1 MRTINATKPLRIG
14 LLGAS
19 RIAPGAV
26 IEPAAARDDVVVTAV
41 AARDPDR
48 AAAYA
53 KNHGIDAAAADY
65 DALIAREDV
74 DLVYNGLPISAHAE
88 WTLRAL
94 DAGKAVL
101 CEKAFAMNRDEARRM
116 VDAAERAGLPLL
128 EAFHYRFH
136 AVIRR
141 AVEIVRSGELGVLVD
156 AEAHFNVPIAY
167 DPNEIRWRADQG
179 GGALGDLGAYPA
191 HALRTLIGEEPR
203 VVSASAELRHGVD
216 VATRAELRFGDTPAR
231 LACSMI
237 EDRPAAALT
246 LRGARGALTI
256 VNFIAPQ
263 LGCRFTVTIDGVERD
278 EPTDGPT
285 TYAAQLEHVVQVI
298 AGRVTPLTGGQDAV
312 ANMILLDEI
321 RAAAGAG

>member
-1 MRTINATKPLRIG
+1 MRVISAAKPLRIG

-26 IEPAAARDDVVVTAV
+26 ITPAAARDDVVITAV

-53 KNHGIDAAAADY
+53 REHRIAAVAANY
-65 DALIAREDV
+65 EALIAREDV
-74 DLVYNGLPISAHAE
+74 DLVYNGLPIAAHAE

-94 DAGKAVL
+94 AAGKAVL

-141 AVEIVRSGELGVLVD
+141 AVEVVRSGELGELVD
-156 AEAHFNVPIAY
+156 AEAHFNVPIAH

-203 VVSASAELRHGVD
+203 VVSASAEMRDSVD
-216 VATRAELRFGDTPAR
+216 ASTRAELRFGGVPAR

-237 EDRPAAALT
+237 EDRPGATLT
-246 LRGARGALTI
+246 LRGQRGALTI

-263 LGCRFTVTIDGVERD
+263 IGCRFTVTIDGVERE
-278 EPTDGPT
+278 EPTDGPS
-285 TYAAQLEHVVQVI
+285 TYAAQLEHVVQVV
-298 AGRVTPLTGGQDAV
+298 AGRITPLTGGQDAV
-312 ANMILLDEI
+312 ANMILLDSI
-321 RAAAGAG
+321 RAAARS